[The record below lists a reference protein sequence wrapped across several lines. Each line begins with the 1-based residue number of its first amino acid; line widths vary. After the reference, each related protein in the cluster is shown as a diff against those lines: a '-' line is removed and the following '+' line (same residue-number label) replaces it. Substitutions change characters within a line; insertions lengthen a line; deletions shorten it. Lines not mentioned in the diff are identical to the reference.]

1 MKIILVFVAACALVS
16 TVRSAPF
23 DSAVKSQDGKAEDF
37 HFNYDKVAKQDDE
50 LVRDLIARA
59 MQSLDED
66 DPYSVEMQGWLT
78 DALSRALQLANN
90 YVNGEPKIQ
99 EEDKNA
105 EEQHSFKK
113 AVKQEDKLAQARDL
127 IGRMLV
133 RDLIAR
139 AVQSQDD
146 PYSAEMQG
154 WLWDALKHV
163 GSHALRL
170 ANNYV
175 NGGSKIK
182 EEDTNAEEQ
191 HSFNF
196 DEKAAKQED
205 KLARDLIGRKV
216 ASDLIARAMQL
227 QDDPYSVEMQGWL
240 TDILKKYGKRALQLA
255 NDYVNGGPKI
265 EEGDV
270 NAEEQH
276 SFNFHDRSGTSFRF

>member
-216 ASDLIARAMQL
+216 TSDLIARAMQL

>member
-1 MKIILVFVAACALVS
+1 MKIILVFIAACALVS

-23 DSAVKSQDGKAEDF
+23 DSVVKSQDGKA
-37 HFNYDKVAKQDDE
+37 
-50 LVRDLIARA
+50 
-59 MQSLDED
+59 
-66 DPYSVEMQGWLT
+66 
-78 DALSRALQLANN
+78 
-90 YVNGEPKIQ
+90 KIQ

-127 IGRMLV
+127 IGHMLV

-139 AVQSQDD
+139 AMQSQDD

-276 SFNFHDRSGTSFRF
+276 SFNFYDKPGTSFRF